1 MSTNGNGT
9 AVAKRDNLAAYLEE
23 KARYMNAA
31 LPKHMTPERLARVAL
46 TAISSS
52 PRLLECTK
60 ESLAL
65 ALIEAGQLGLE
76 PNGVMGQAYLVP
88 YYNGKLKRYEAQ
100 FQVGYRGLIDL
111 ARRSGQITKI
121 EARVVREGDEFLYE
135 YGLQPKLVHRPD
147 PTSQGEMTH
156 VYAIAWLKDAEP
168 IFEVMTREEVERI
181 RRRSK
186 AADSGPWV
194 TDYEAM
200 ARKTAVK
207 RLAKYLPLSP
217 EAEAA
222 IEADNRRDA
231 GQIVRITGTGIE
243 VEDTDEPAPS
253 RTDSVR
259 EKLQRGAARNPEPET
274 EAIPDAEYAA
284 ANLRLPDDDELLPF
298 EADDRAGDLTAL
310 AAATE
315 RPARAPSAQSEG
327 R

>member
-121 EARVVREGDEFLYE
+121 EARVVRESDEFLYE
-135 YGLQPKLVHRPD
+135 YGLRPQLVHRPD

-156 VYAIAWLKDAEP
+156 VYAIAWLRDADP

-186 AADSGPWV
+186 AAESGPWV

-200 ARKTAVK
+200 ARKTVVK

-243 VEDTDEPAPS
+243 VEDTEEQAP
-253 RTDSVR
+253 TQTESVR
-259 EKLQRGAARNPEPET
+259 QKLQRRAGSEAEPEPVH
-274 EAIPDAEYAA
+274 DH
-284 ANLRLPDDDELLPF
+284 DPF
-298 EADDRAGDLTAL
+298 EEADYEVVDGDHAGDLTSL
-310 AAATE
+310 MSE
-315 RPARAPSAQSEG
+315 PAAPSAIREG

>member
-1 MSTNGNGT
+1 MSTTNGT

-31 LPKHMTPERLARVAL
+31 LPKHLTPERLARVAL
-46 TAISSS
+46 TAISSN
-52 PRLLECTK
+52 PRLLECTR

-88 YYNGKLKRYEAQ
+88 YFNGKTKKYEAQ

-111 ARRSGQITKI
+111 ARRSGEVAKI
-121 EARVVREGDEFLYE
+121 EARVVREGDHFEYE
-135 YGLQPKLVHRPD
+135 YGLTPKLVHRPD
-147 PTSQGEMTH
+147 PSGNGEITH
-156 VYAIAWLKDAEP
+156 VYAIAWLRDADP
-168 IFEVMTREEVERI
+168 IFEVMTRDQVEAI

-200 ARKTAVK
+200 ARKTVVK
-207 RLAKYLPLSP
+207 RLCKYLPLSP

-222 IEADNRRDA
+222 IEADNRRDV
-231 GQIVRITGTGIE
+231 GQIVRITDAGLE
-243 VEDTDEPAPS
+243 VEDTEEQAP
-253 RTDSVR
+253 TQTESVR
-259 EKLQRGAARNPEPET
+259 QKLQRRALSESEPEPVHDPEPVE
-274 EAIPDAEYAA
+274 EADYEVE
-284 ANLRLPDDDELLPF
+284 DDDVS
-298 EADDRAGDLTAL
+298 GDLTAL
-310 AAATE
+310 MGE
-315 RPARAPSAQSEG
+315 PQAPSAIREG

>member
-1 MSTNGNGT
+1 MSTTNGT
-9 AVAKRDNLAAYLEE
+9 AVAKRDNLAAYLES
-23 KARYMNAA
+23 KVQYMNAA
-31 LPKHMTPERLARVAL
+31 LPKHLTPERLARVAI
-46 TAISSS
+46 TAISSN

-88 YYNGKLKRYEAQ
+88 YHNGRLKRYEAQ
-100 FQVGYRGLIDL
+100 FQIGYRGLIEL
-111 ARRSGQITKI
+111 ARRSGDVTKI
-121 EARVVREGDEFLYE
+121 EARVVREGDDFLYE

-147 PTSQGEMTH
+147 PSGKGEITH
-156 VYAIAWLKDAEP
+156 VYAIAWLRGSDP
-168 IFEVMTREEVERI
+168 IFEVMTREEVEAI

-200 ARKTAVK
+200 ARKTVVK

-222 IEADNRRDA
+222 IEADNRRDV
-231 GQIVRITGTGIE
+231 GQIVRITDAGLE
-243 VEDTDEPAPS
+243 VEDTEEQAP
-253 RTDSVR
+253 TQTESVR
-259 EKLQRGAARNPEPET
+259 EKLQRRAASEAEPEPVHDHDPFE
-274 EAIPDAEYAA
+274 DADYEVE
-284 ANLRLPDDDELLPF
+284 DDDH
-298 EADDRAGDLTAL
+298 AGDLASL
-310 AAATE
+310 MSE
-315 RPARAPSAQSEG
+315 PAAPSAIREG

>member
-9 AVAKRDNLAAYLEE
+9 AVTKRDNLAAYLES
-23 KARYMNAA
+23 KVKYMNAA
-31 LPKHMTPERLARVAL
+31 LPKHLTPERLARVAI
-46 TAISSS
+46 TAISSN
-52 PRLLECTK
+52 PRLLECTR

-76 PNGVMGQAYLVP
+76 PHGVMGQAYLVP
-88 YYNGKLKRYEAQ
+88 YHNGRLKRYEAQ
-100 FQVGYRGLIDL
+100 FQIGYRGLIEL
-111 ARRSGQITKI
+111 ARRSGDVTKI

-186 AADSGPWV
+186 AAGSGPWV

-222 IEADNRRDA
+222 IEADNRRDV
-231 GQIVRITGTGIE
+231 GQIVRITDAGLE
-243 VEDTDEPAPS
+243 VEDVEEQAP
-253 RTDSVR
+253 TQTESVR
-259 EKLQRGAARNPEPET
+259 QKLQRRAASEPEPEPVHD
-274 EAIPDAEYAA
+274 PD
-284 ANLRLPDDDELLPF
+284 PF
-298 EADDRAGDLTAL
+298 EDAVYEVEGDDVSGDLTSL
-310 AAATE
+310 MGE
-315 RPARAPSAQSEG
+315 PQAPSAIREG

>member
-31 LPKHMTPERLARVAL
+31 LPKHMTPERLARVAI
-46 TAISSS
+46 TAISSN
-52 PRLLECTK
+52 PRLLECTR

-76 PNGVMGQAYLVP
+76 PHGVMGQAYLVP
-88 YYNGKLKRYEAQ
+88 YYNGKTKRYEAQ

-135 YGLQPKLVHRPD
+135 YGLRPQLVHRPD

-156 VYAIAWLKDAEP
+156 VYAIAWLKEGEP
-168 IFEVMTREEVERI
+168 IFEVMTRDQVEAI

-222 IEADNRRDA
+222 IEADNRRDV
-231 GQIVRITGTGIE
+231 GQIVRITDAGLE
-243 VEDTDEPAPS
+243 VEDTEEQAP
-253 RTDSVR
+253 TQTESVR
-259 EKLQRGAARNPEPET
+259 QKLRRRAASESEPEPVHDHEPF
-274 EAIPDAEYAA
+274 EEGDYVVG
-284 ANLRLPDDDELLPF
+284 DDDY
-298 EADDRAGDLTAL
+298 AGDLTSL
-310 AAATE
+310 MSEAA
-315 RPARAPSAQSEG
+315 APSAIREG